1 MKPEELQE
9 LAALHAAGALDGPDA
24 AALCGRLTAGDAA
37 AWSELRAF
45 GEVMAR
51 VAAARPQTPPAG
63 LRDRLL
69 RRIGAPAAPAPAPA
83 PASPPP
89 LPAEVFQVFNPAR
102 QGDWLP
108 AQIPGARFKMLS
120 LDLERNFALL
130 YAQLDA
136 GTRYPAHHHSAS
148 EECYVLTGDLT
159 TEGRTLRAGD
169 FYRADAHTDH
179 EGLYSAEGCTALF
192 IVPARDLL
200 ATVPLPAGAA

>member
-1 MKPEELQE
+1 ME
-9 LAALHAAGALDGPDA
+9 LAALQAVGALDGADA
-24 AALCGRLTAGDAA
+24 AELCQRLTAGDGV
-37 AWSELRAF
+37 AWAEFRAF
-45 GEVMAR
+45 NEAL
-51 VAAARPQTPPAG
+51 ALAARPATPPVG
-63 LRDRLL
+63 LREKLL
-69 RRIGAPAAPAPAPA
+69 RHIGAPPAPVPA
-83 PASPPP
+83 PVPAGPPP
-89 LPAEVFQVFNPAR
+89 LPAEVFQVFNPGR
-102 QGDWLP
+102 HGDWLP

-130 YAQLDA
+130 YAQLDP

-179 EGLYSAEGCTALF
+179 EGLFSAEGCTALF

-200 ATVPLPAGAA
+200 AAVPASAH